1 MLRKITGVVWA
12 CVAVGLVATLAAAA
26 MGLLADSPATSGAWQ
41 SVSAASTTTIFGQL
55 ATPVAFVPTTT
66 PSATPTLPATVVSAT
81 PPATPVATLT
91 SSELAQYQPNE
102 LGEII
107 VLMYHAINHD
117 GGDYATTPDELR
129 SDLQWLYSHGF
140 YVIPARDYIADDIKA
155 PAGKRPVVLTFDDG
169 EVSQFRYL
177 VDATGNKTID
187 PDCAVGIL
195 QKFFTDHPDFGRGG
209 LFSIL
214 PLAPFSWPDAASQQP
229 YEKEKV
235 QWLIDNG
242 YEIGNHTINHINMKQ
257 ATNDDIK
264 QELAGAV
271 DMMRAFSP
279 DAQLQIIAVPFGEY
293 PLHGDTTLFEGFD
306 YDGKHYQ
313 SIGALMV
320 GANPGPSPENSYFD
334 PYWIP
339 RIRGSR
345 DQIDQWFRFAEDN
358 PGILYV
364 SDGNPDTITVPQQL
378 VPSLDGKLDESKLHG
393 KLLVRY

>member
-1 MLRKITGVVWA
+1 MLRKFTGIVWA
-12 CVAVGLVATLAAAA
+12 CVAVGLVITLIAGLLGDFSDSSGAHNSAKAANFTPVTTLASPTVP
-26 MGLLADSPATSGAWQ
+26 LASQT
-41 SVSAASTTTIFGQL
+41 
-55 ATPVAFVPTTT
+55 ATPHTIV
-66 PSATPTLPATVVSAT
+66 ATPTLP
-81 PPATPVATLT
+81 PATPVSTLT
-91 SSELAQYQPNE
+91 PGELAQYKPNE
-102 LGEII
+102 LGWIM

-129 SDLQWLYSHGF
+129 ADLQWLYEHNF
-140 YVIPARDYIADDIKA
+140 YVVPASAYIKDEIKA

-177 VDATGNKTID
+177 VDAAGKKTID

-195 QKFFTDHPDFGRGG
+195 EKFYADHPDFGHGG
-209 LFSIL
+209 ALFSIL
-214 PLAPFSWPDAASQQP
+214 PLAPFAWPDAEDQVP

-235 QWLIDNG
+235 QFLIDHG

-264 QELAGAV
+264 KELAGAV
-271 DMMRAFSP
+271 NMMRQFSP
-279 DAQLQIIAVPFGEY
+279 QAQMQVIAVPFGEY

-306 YDGKHYQ
+306 YEGQHYA

-320 GANPGPSPENSYFD
+320 GANPGQSPEDQDFD

-345 DQIDQWFRFAEDN
+345 DQIDKWFSFAEDN

-364 SDGNPDTITVPQQL
+364 SDGNPDTITVPNTL
-378 VPSLDGKLDESKLHG
+378 GPTLTGALDQSKLHG
-393 KLLVRY
+393 KTLIRY

>member
-1 MLRKITGVVWA
+1 MLRKITGVVWV
-12 CVAVGLVATLAAAA
+12 CVVVGLVATGGAYA
-26 MGLLADSPATSGAWQ
+26 MGWLSNSPRDTGVRKSAH
-41 SVSAASTTTIFGQL
+41 AASTADFSVRDAKGTT
-55 ATPVAFVPTTT
+55 VASPTIASAAPIAPTT
-66 PSATPTLPATVVSAT
+66 
-81 PPATPVATLT
+81 VATLT
-91 SSELAQYQPNE
+91 AAQLAQYQPNE
-102 LGEII
+102 LGQVM

-129 SDLQWLYSHGF
+129 SDLQWLYTHDF
-140 YVIPARDYIADDIKA
+140 YVISASDYIQDTIKA

-177 VDATGNKTID
+177 VDAAGNKTID

-214 PLAPFSWPDAASQQP
+214 PLAPFAWPDAPDQVP

-235 QWLIDNG
+235 QWLIDNDF
-242 YEIGNHTINHINMKQ
+242 EIGNHTINHIDMKQ

-264 QELAGAV
+264 KELAGAV
-271 DMMRAFSP
+271 DMMRDFSP
-279 DAQLQIIAVPFGEY
+279 QAQMQVIAVPFGDY
-293 PLHGDTTLFEGFD
+293 PAHGDTTLFQGFD
-306 YDGKHYQ
+306 YNGKRYQ

-320 GANPGPSPENSYFD
+320 GANPGQSPEDKDFD

-345 DQIDQWFRFAEDN
+345 DQIDMWFGFAEDN

-364 SDGNPDTITVPQQL
+364 SDGNPETITVPNEL
-378 VPSLDGKLDESKLHG
+378 VPGLDGKLDESKLHR